1 MPRPATDRNL
11 HTTAICRFSRSWT
24 ALKGC
29 AFGLSQSTI
38 LGRATVRLPREFDFG
53 ALDGAMARHIDEP
66 VPALPPGTAPEHAL
80 LSRLLHWSS
89 ALQRKHGI
97 AVSHRF
103 HIAPVNPEP
112 EDGPMPA
119 GALAFRLAAPYVE
132 RDAASVALNWA
143 SKAVSCFLE
152 LGRLSPEDGHEQIS
166 LDEAARLLEPF
177 REDGINTYRFLRAAD
192 DAGIPVTRILQG
204 LYSFGVDRPSR
215 WLFSSMLDSTSA
227 IAAQVARDKV
237 ATANILRRAGLP
249 ASRHIRVA
257 QAAQAV
263 EAARTL
269 GFPVVV
275 KPADLDQ
282 GAGVAAGLTDEA
294 AVRAA
299 FDHARGLSES
309 ILVEKHFDGVDY
321 RVVVLD
327 HQIVQIFAKRP
338 GGVRGDG
345 SSTIAQLV
353 QAAGASQEARRRR
366 RDFRKRMLELD
377 AEALDILAGRDMGP
391 DSVIPD
397 GEFVALRRRSNVST
411 GGEPVPV
418 AAAAVHPDNA
428 ALAIHAAAA
437 LRLDFAGVDLIM
449 ADISRSWLDTG
460 ALICEVNA
468 MPQLSISSP
477 SIYRD
482 VLRIALGDPATIP
495 VWLHLSDTVPPF
507 PDRLLSGAPGGTT
520 LGYASARGI
529 RLNGAAFSGPQPDG
543 FTAARAL
550 LRQQPID
557 AAIVHL
563 TPDDILRDGLPF
575 NRCAR
580 AIVETSCLGRR
591 EALSRLLL
599 HADEIVAET
608 RIDGLP
614 PDAVMTLRT
623 APESALADLLTM
635 MQLR

>member
-1 MPRPATDRNL
+1 MGTP
-11 HTTAICRFSRSWT
+11 TAICRFSRNWT
-24 ALKGC
+24 ALNGC
-29 AFGLSQSTI
+29 AFGLSQPTI
-38 LGRATVRLPREFDFG
+38 LGRATVLLPREFDFA
-53 ALDGAMARHIDEP
+53 ALDRAMARHVDEP
-66 VPALPPGTAPEHAL
+66 VPVLPADTAAEFAL
-80 LSRLLHWSS
+80 LSRVLHWSG
-89 ALQRKHGI
+89 ALQRSHRI

-103 HIAPVNPEP
+103 HIAPDTPDP
-112 EDGPMPA
+112 ADGPMPA

-143 SKAVSCFLE
+143 SKAVSRFLE
-152 LGRLSPEDGHEQIS
+152 HGRVSPDDSQEQRS
-166 LDEAARLLEPF
+166 VDEAARLLEPF

-192 DAGIPVTRILQG
+192 AAGIPVTRVLQG
-204 LYSFGVDRPSR
+204 LYAFGVGRPSR

-227 IAAQVARDKV
+227 IAAQVARDKF
-237 ATANILRRAGLP
+237 ATANILRGVGLP

-294 AVRAA
+294 SVRAA

-321 RVVVLD
+321 RVVVLEC
-327 HQIVQIFAKRP
+327 QIVQIFSKRP

-345 SSTIAQLV
+345 TRTVAQLV
-353 QAAGASQEARRRR
+353 LAAAASQEARRRQ
-366 RDFRKRMLELD
+366 RDFGKRMLVLD
-377 AEALDILAGRDMGP
+377 EEALDILAGRGMDP
-391 DSVIPD
+391 DSVVPD

-428 ALAIHAAAA
+428 ALAIHAAAT

-468 MPQLSISSP
+468 MPQLSIVGSP

-482 VLRIALGDPATIP
+482 VLRIVLGDPDTIP
-495 VWLHLSDTVPPF
+495 VWLHLSDTVPPV
-507 PDRLLSGAPGGTT
+507 PERLLAELPEGKT

-529 RLNGAAFSGPQPDG
+529 RLNRAALSGPQPDG

-557 AAIVHL
+557 AAIVHM

-575 NRCAR
+575 SRCAR

-591 EALSRLLL
+591 EALSRLLP
-599 HADEIVAET
+599 HADEIVAEA

-614 PDAVMTLRT
+614 PDTVMTLRT
-623 APESALADLLTM
+623 APESALADIVAM